1 MHQHHSPP
9 PEEPSPEAHLPE
21 KHSPTEA
28 DAPRNAWLVYVALI
42 LGGGFLAGWLSV
54 PLRFDDVHWWINA
67 RVWLIATPFILAVA
81 LYLVR
86 FIAGRWV
93 RRSMQF
99 SIIASLGLHLLLLM
113 AVMEVVVFRHIW
125 LDPQVASRLHD
136 QPVVVPQYHASQLD
150 SQRHASQD
158 FQKPVE
164 TAPAEQPPEEQE
176 RQSPTQETPPE
187 MQVRSTPAEQ
197 PPEVREMERQS
208 AVKTS
213 PRLHDRRSLAP
224 RTNQQV
230 ERPQPQA
237 VETPMVLE
245 EKSPAPAAAPQAIN
259 RQPSSASPA
268 ARRQQAEHSLQ
279 SAPHRE
285 PQLQRR
291 GAAENAPSRPAASE
305 AKPIPR
311 TSVAKS
317 RSATTAVAPALRE
330 VAESRPSLEPQPTSA
345 RRTES
350 TTKSPVDLQPL
361 GSAVSQN
368 SGAAPAPSLA
378 RSRREASARIS
389 SASQT
394 SRRASLA
401 TTRVAPAAAV
411 RALASSVAAGSS
423 RSATASSLSADAL
436 APATLNRRRTNATSA
451 SPREVREVALAGRGP
466 SSLSL
471 ADATSFSAGSA
482 AANSK
487 TAGGQIGGAQRR
499 GAASAAPTLA
509 DASGSAGRERRRR
522 TFSGGG
528 VSAAKIS
535 TDVAQSETGVPQS
548 ATGAAA
554 TNNAATNNA
563 AADSLPGGIRGRGE
577 QAAASANVDGLSGAV
592 VREMNL
598 AGPALQG
605 QRRATPSNQQAS
617 LGDVASLDA
626 AAAARGAATRRRPAT
641 LQVGPATGAALP
653 DAALSD
659 DGAGE
664 AVASRRSTAGP
675 ENGVLDGLPN
685 NSLGRRAAPAAA
697 AVVGRSMQ
705 VRPGRSDRVAALDAG
720 SPSRRSRQDR
730 VTLSTQDARFPRRSS
745 GAAANLDVSV
755 VTAAEAFSAR
765 SRRLQGGAKPGGGR
779 LSPETEAAIERG
791 LEFLARRQQPDG
803 RWSLTHAAERRSER
817 AVLASDT
824 AATALALL
832 SFQGAGYHH
841 KDHRYRLVVGRGLEF
856 LVKNQHPD
864 GDLFVA
870 ENELSNRSVWL
881 YSHGIAALALSE
893 AYGMT
898 QDPQLR
904 GPAQRALNFIAQS
917 QQPNLGG
924 WRYSPG
930 QSADTSV
937 TGWMMMALKSGQL
950 AGLETPPGVFE
961 KIEKWLDAAQAS
973 PDEPYRYRYNPQAPD
988 TPEQRH
994 GRQPTPSMTAVGLLM
1009 RFYTG
1014 WRRDDENMLAGA
1026 QQLLNNPPE
1035 IGVRRDPKRDTYYWY
1050 YATQVMFHMGGDGWK
1065 AWNGALHP
1073 LLINSQA
1080 TSGSLSGS
1088 WDPRRPT
1095 PDRWGPHGG
1104 RLYVTAMNLL
1114 SLEVHY
1120 RHLPLYEATAP

>member
-9 PEEPSPEAHLPE
+9 PEEPSPESHLPE
-21 KHSPTEA
+21 KHSPIEA
-28 DAPRNAWLVYVALI
+28 DAPRSAWLVYVALI

-54 PLRFDDVHWWINA
+54 PLRFDDVHWWSNA

-113 AVMEVVVFRHIW
+113 AVMEVVVFRNIW
-125 LDPQVASRLHD
+125 LDPKVASRRHD

-158 FQKPVE
+158 FQQPVE

-187 MQVRSTPAEQ
+187 MQVRSTPAER

-208 AVKTS
+208 AEKAS
-213 PRLHDRRSLAP
+213 PRLNDRRSLAP
-224 RTNQQV
+224 RANQQV
-230 ERPQPQA
+230 ERPQPKA
-237 VETPMVLE
+237 AEAPMVLE
-245 EKSPAPAAAPQAIN
+245 EKSPAPVAAPQAIN

-268 ARRQQAEHSLQ
+268 ARRQQAEHSLP

-285 PQLQRR
+285 TPLQRR
-291 GAAENAPSRPAASE
+291 AAAKNAPSRPVASE

-317 RSATTAVAPALRE
+317 RSATTIAAAPALRE
-330 VAESRPSLEPQPTSA
+330 VAESRPSLEPQQTSA

-361 GSAVSQN
+361 GPAVSQN
-368 SGAAPAPSLA
+368 SGAAPAQSLT
-378 RSRREASARIS
+378 RNRREASARIS
-389 SASQT
+389 SASQA

-411 RALASSVAAGSS
+411 RALTNSVAAGSS
-423 RSATASSLSADAL
+423 SSATASSRSADAL
-436 APATLNRRRTNATSA
+436 APATSNHRRTSATSA

-482 AANSK
+482 AANSQ
-487 TAGGQIGGAQRR
+487 TAGRRLGGAQRR

-509 DASGSAGRERRRR
+509 DASGSAGRERRRPA
-522 TFSGGG
+522 FSGGG
-528 VSAAKIS
+528 ASAAKIS
-535 TDVAQSETGVPQS
+535 TDVPQN
-548 ATGAAA
+548 ATGLAA
-554 TNNAATNNA
+554 TNNAETSST
-563 AADSLPGGIRGRGE
+563 AADSLPGGVRGRGE

-598 AGPALQG
+598 AGPAMQSL
-605 QRRATPSNQQAS
+605 RRATPTNQQAS

-626 AAAARGAATRRRPAT
+626 AAAARGAATRRRPAM

-653 DAALSD
+653 GAALSD
-659 DGAGE
+659 DGASE

-675 ENGVLDGLPN
+675 ENGVLDGLSN
-685 NSLGRRAAPAAA
+685 NSLERRAAPAAAAAAAAA

-705 VRPGRSDRVAALDAG
+705 VRPSGADRVAALDVG

-765 SRRLQGGAKPGGGR
+765 SRRLQSGSKPGGGR

-856 LVKNQHPD
+856 LVKNQHPN

-904 GPAQRALNFIAQS
+904 DPAQRALNFIAQS
-917 QQPNLGG
+917 QQPDLGG

-994 GRQPTPSMTAVGLLM
+994 GREPTPSMTAVGLLM

-1026 QQLLNNPPE
+1026 QQLLKNPPE
-1035 IGVRRDPKRDTYYWY
+1035 IGARRDPKRDTYYWY